1 MARRNQIQN
10 NQYASPVGMTD
21 AEQRETLQKILDIVP
36 ESVKRQAE
44 ESLSRPSRN
53 TNNGDPYAPPDGM
66 SDGEHRAL
74 INEILAIIPQNIRQ
88 SVDVSPLPKSSG
100 RRRRGRRR

>member
-1 MARRNQIQN
+1 MARRNKNQN

-53 TNNGDPYAPPDGM
+53 TNNGDPYAPPAGM
-66 SDGEHRAL
+66 SRAEHTAL
-74 INEILAIIPQNIRQ
+74 IERILEAIPQSIRQ
-88 SVDVSPLPKSSG
+88 SAGVSSLPKSRG
-100 RRRRGRRR
+100 GRGRRR